1 METKLDELNDTLD
14 KMVHVLSSLTAP
26 QAVGKDRQV
35 RSLYAPAAIA
45 VLVLTQIAYAQV
57 SISILGAQSPTDTI
71 KVGRTSAA
79 TRLVAEA

>member
-1 METKLDELNDTLD
+1 
-14 KMVHVLSSLTAP
+14 
-26 QAVGKDRQV
+26 V